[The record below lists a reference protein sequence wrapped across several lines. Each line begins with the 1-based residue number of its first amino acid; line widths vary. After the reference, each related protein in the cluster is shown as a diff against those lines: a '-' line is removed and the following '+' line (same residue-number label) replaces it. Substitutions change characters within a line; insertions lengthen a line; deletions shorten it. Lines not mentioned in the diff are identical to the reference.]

1 MEMNL
6 FNQYQ
11 EHYINKSEETIGSY
25 EVSVRQYYEFCQE
38 KFGWDTEEKIVK
50 SSTWSEVTLFRNFLV
65 QKGLNPYSVNVR
77 ISGLRG
83 FFKFLVLTHYISEN
97 PAEQVENV
105 GTQDVEQT
113 KDYLT
118 EVEFKHLIK
127 TIQTPSGKKQD
138 RFSFTSA
145 RDAFMVGLMVTG
157 GFRISE
163 ILSMKLG
170 QIDVEKKDV
179 KVVGKGKKLRS
190 VPVSDSVIRLMNEY
204 LAEREAI
211 ETDCDK
217 LFINIKGTGLTRQG
231 TNKNLKKYTERA
243 GIQKDIT
250 NHSLRHTAITN
261 MIDKGVGVER
271 TQVIVGHSDSATTSR
286 YYKDHLSTSVPESY
300 FPEF

>member
-1 MEMNL
+1 MQVQL
-6 FNQYQ
+6 FKHYQ

-38 KFGWDTEEKIVK
+38 KFGWDTEEKIIE

-83 FFKFLVLTHYISEN
+83 FFKFLVLTHRISEN
-97 PAEQVENV
+97 PAERVENV
-105 GTQDVEQT
+105 GTQDVDQT

-118 EVEFKHLIK
+118 EVEFRHLIK

-170 QIDVEKKDV
+170 QIDTVKKEV

-190 VPVSDSVIRLMNEY
+190 VPVSDAVIKLMDTY
-204 LAEREAI
+204 LEEREAM
-211 ETDCDK
+211 ETDCDR
-217 LFINIKGTGLTRQG
+217 LFVNIKGGSLTRQG

-243 GIQKDIT
+243 GIQKDIS
-250 NHSLRHTAITN
+250 NHSLRHAAITH
-261 MIDKGVGVER
+261 MIEKGLGVER
-271 TQVIVGHSDSATTSR
+271 TQVIVGHSDSATTAR
-286 YYKDHLSTSVPESY
+286 YYRDHLDVSVPENY